1 MATTPQPRVPSPQ
14 QEQVTPVRIFNTLN
28 AFKQTQALKAAIELD
43 LFTAIGEGYDTAEKL
58 ALRLQASARGC
69 RILCDYLTVDQ
80 YLSKQGERYS
90 LTPESATFLDR
101 KSPAYL
107 GSAAHFLV
115 HPTLTDDFAALTE
128 CVKKGGTV
136 SAKHL
141 EPDDPIW
148 PAFARNMAPLIRM
161 PAMALADVVLAHHPN
176 PRRVLDIAAGHG
188 LFGITLA
195 ERVPKL
201 EVVAVDWPSVL
212 QVASENASRAGVG
225 YRYNTLPGSAFELDF
240 GDRYDVVLVTNL
252 LHHFDVESNE
262 ILLEKVRKAL
272 VPGGLVAVLEFV
284 PNEDRVSPPEPAQF
298 ALTMLAETPA
308 GDAYTFPELKQMME
322 NAGLKQIALHDL
334 PIPMFRVVTGRSA

>member
-14 QEQVTPVRIFNTLN
+14 QETVTPVKIFNTLN
-28 AFKQTQALKAAIELD
+28 AYKQAQALKAAIELD
-43 LFTAIGEGYDTAEKL
+43 LFTAIAEGFDTAEKL

-69 RILCDYLTVDQ
+69 RILCDYLTVDG
-80 YLSKQGERYS
+80 YLSKQGDRY
-90 LTPESATFLDR
+90 LLAPESATFLDR
-101 KSPAYL
+101 NSPAYL

-115 HPTLTDDFAALTE
+115 HPALTSDFSALTE

-136 SAKHL
+136 DAKHF

-148 PAFARNMAPLIRM
+148 TAFARNMAPLIRM
-161 PAMALADVVLAHHPN
+161 PAMALADVVLAQHPR
-176 PRRVLDIAAGHG
+176 PKRLLDIAAGHG

-195 ERVPKL
+195 ARVPKL

-212 QVASENASRAGVG
+212 KVASENASQSGVS
-225 YRYNTLPGSAFELDF
+225 YRYNTLPGSAFKVDY
-240 GDRYDVVLVTNL
+240 GGGYDVAFVTGF
-252 LHHFDVESNE
+252 LHHFDAGMNE
-262 ILLEKVRKAL
+262 TLLERVRRAL

-298 ALTMLAETPA
+298 ALTMLAETQA

-322 NAGLKQIALHDL
+322 NSGVKQVTLHEL
-334 PIPMFRVVTGRSA
+334 AIPMFRVITGRA